1 MIVCPFNELG
11 RYAAVIP
18 GLEEAIAAVKELKS
32 FEPATIPLSGSNKIL
47 VQQLTTKPWEG
58 AQLEAHREFLDIQ
71 YIVKGKE
78 VVGWAPVDTLTPTEE
93 FNTAK
98 DKCMYTGKNYPMEI
112 AEGYCYVVYPED
124 AHAPGTCL
132 DGVAAPV
139 TKLVIKLK
147 V

>member
-18 GLEEAIAAVKELKS
+18 GLEEAVAAVKEIKS

-58 AQLEAHREFLDIQ
+58 AQLEAHREFLNIQ

-78 VVGWAPVDTLTPTEE
+78 VVGWAPVDTLTPADA

-98 DKCMYTGKNYPMEI
+98 DKGMYAGKNYPMEI
-112 AEGYCYVVYPED
+112 EEGYCYVVYPED

>member
-1 MIVCPFNELG
+1 MIVCPWKDLK

-18 GLEEAIAAVKELKS
+18 GLEEAIAAADKLENY
-32 FEPATIPLSGSNKIL
+32 EPATVPLSGSNKIL
-47 VQQLTTKPWEG
+47 VQKLTTKAWETS
-58 AQLEAHREFLDIQ
+58 QLEAHREFLDIQ

-78 VVGWAPVDTLTPTEE
+78 VVGWAPVDTLTPADE

-98 DKCMYTGKNYPMEI
+98 DKGMYTGKNYPMEI

-124 AHAPGTCL
+124 AHAPGVHMDETHE
-132 DGVAAPV
+132 VRKIIV
-139 TKLVIKLK
+139 KLK